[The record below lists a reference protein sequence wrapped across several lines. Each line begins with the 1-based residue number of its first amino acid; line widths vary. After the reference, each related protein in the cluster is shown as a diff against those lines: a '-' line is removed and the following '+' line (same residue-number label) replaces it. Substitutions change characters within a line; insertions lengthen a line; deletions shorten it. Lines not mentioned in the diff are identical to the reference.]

1 MCKEVV
7 ISIHFYPSPSL
18 YSTHLISRLEGK
30 KKNSKDFSFESHDW
44 IDFYSCLC
52 FLIDNQKMKMTSSI
66 SNHFILN
73 FFGNQFSDDFDW
85 MQPVGCDLQLN
96 SQLKIDGCGVCGGD
110 GSTCDGASNKSNN
123 NNKSDIIEE
132 EETYRWEYG
141 HRLSACSASCDGG
154 KKSDQSP
161 SSLSMSLILVNRNQS
176 N

>member
-1 MCKEVV
+1 
-7 ISIHFYPSPSL
+7 
-18 YSTHLISRLEGK
+18 
-30 KKNSKDFSFESHDW
+30 
-44 IDFYSCLC
+44 
-52 FLIDNQKMKMTSSI
+52 
-66 SNHFILN
+66 
-73 FFGNQFSDDFDW
+73 

-176 N
+176 NWKSQQILIGNKKNDRKKKERKKKNKYRVFFGNGNGGSFVSRWPISIQQEGFIRRHFLFWLFSIFIIISCFFHPSK